1 MAVLPEIVEGPLTT
15 EALGERYRALCE
27 DPRFENLPGKVE
39 IDNWGQLLMS
49 PASVYHG
56 VLQARLVERLAG
68 LGGQSIVEAP
78 VNTSLGVLVADIA
91 WAPAD
96 FVQRHLDE
104 TPLPAA
110 PALCVEVASPSNS
123 LKGLREKMEAY
134 VGAGAREAWIIFP
147 QSKRIE
153 YYGPGGAMPASTF
166 AVDLAGLFD

>member
-78 VNTSLGVLVADIA
+78 VNTSLGVLVADSA
-91 WAPAD
+91 
-96 FVQRHLDE
+96 
-104 TPLPAA
+104 
-110 PALCVEVASPSNS
+110 C
-123 LKGLREKMEAY
+123 GLR
-134 VGAGAREAWIIFP
+134 
-147 QSKRIE
+147 
-153 YYGPGGAMPASTF
+153 PAPSR
-166 AVDLAGLFD
+166 